1 MVVGFRVGVFLL
13 AASLAANIFGYVALS
28 LVLRRGALIGAFI
41 AAAFYSTARIL
52 SLILIIALR
61 SDRGRSLTQGHRE
74 TVERWGERIL
84 ALAALLMWLRSQLYL
99 FTIYDTV
106 VGAITEVLQFP
117 LGSGPEPFK
126 LGDALSIF
134 LILVLG
140 FALAKFVTFVLE
152 KSVLLRLP
160 LQQGLPYAISKVT
173 YYILLLMVLLAALNK
188 GVDMSKFTVVTGA
201 IGVGLGFGLQNIV
214 NNFVSGL
221 ILLFERPIRVGDT
234 VDIGGM
240 VGTVKRIGA
249 RSSTVQTFQ
258 EAEVIV
264 PNSNLISNQVINWTL
279 SSSWR
284 RVEVPVSVAYGTDPE
299 RVLKLLVEV
308 AKSNPGV
315 MINPEPMAFFLR
327 FWRERAELRAPL
339 LVCAAGNVVSTQERR
354 GNCRFQ
360 GIARSRYRNSFP
372 TARVPRSKHRLLSER
387 SANRGCCA
395 EQLFRSTREIGIH
408 FIPSSRPCKAGRK
421 SAGKVTFL
429 FSKSSQLITTG

>member
-1 MVVGFRVGVFLL
+1 MVVGFRVGVLLL

-28 LVLRRGALIGAFI
+28 LVFRRGALIGAFI
-41 AAAFYSTARIL
+41 ATAFYSTARIL

-84 ALAALLMWLRSQLYL
+84 ALVALLMWLRSQLYL
-99 FTIYDTV
+99 FTIYDIV

-173 YYILLLMVLLAALNK
+173 YYILLLMVLLAALSK
-188 GVDMSKFTVVTGA
+188 GVDLSKFTVVTGA

-249 RSSTVQTFQ
+249 RSSTVLTFQ
-258 EAEVIV
+258 DAEVIV
-264 PNSNLISNQVINWTL
+264 PNSNLIANQVINWTL

-284 RVEVPVSVAYGTDPE
+284 RVEIPVSIAYGTDPE

-308 AKSNPGV
+308 AKSNSGV
-315 MINPEPMAFFLR
+315 MINPEPMAFFLGFGESALTFELR
-327 FWRERAELRAPL
+327 FWSARQETWFQLKSDVAIAVSKALREAGIEIPFPQRDLHVRSIDASAKETLTGDIAVGGTSAQTGKSESTSL
-339 LVCAAGNVVSTQERR
+339 LPQDPEEA
-354 GNCRFQ
+354 
-360 GIARSRYRNSFP
+360 
-372 TARVPRSKHRLLSER
+372 
-387 SANRGCCA
+387 
-395 EQLFRSTREIGIH
+395 
-408 FIPSSRPCKAGRK
+408 
-421 SAGKVTFL
+421 
-429 FSKSSQLITTG
+429 